1 MIGRLGYLAVL
12 AMTLFGCG
20 GMAGASYDLD
30 RGVASYDSLRT
41 ATAACVAKGGVIQTR
56 KGYEGR
62 DLSDYECVVG
72 KTR

>member
-1 MIGRLGYLAVL
+1 MIGRLGYLVVL

-20 GMAGASYDLD
+20 GMPGASYGLD

-41 ATAACVAKGGVIQTR
+41 ATATCAAKGGVIQTR

>member
-1 MIGRLGYLAVL
+1 
-12 AMTLFGCG
+12 
-20 GMAGASYDLD
+20 MAGASYDLD
-30 RGVASYDSLRT
+30 RGIANYDSLRT
-41 ATAACVAKGGVIQTR
+41 ATATCTAKGGVIQAR

>member
-1 MIGRLGYLAVL
+1 MP
-12 AMTLFGCG
+12 
-20 GMAGASYDLD
+20 GASYGLD

-41 ATAACVAKGGVIQTR
+41 ATATCAAKGGVIQTR